1 MKTKLFIFILTLN
14 VLSLK
19 TTIGQPIY
27 TDTNSLI
34 KPEFFELPC
43 SDINAFS
50 YHPIEFVSTN
60 YIADIFTIYSI
71 AQPFRIS
78 CPTPIKSVVFNGG
91 NSIAYDMD
99 HYQID
104 SNAYYI
110 QVWDH
115 NFSNL
120 IYQVRYDS
128 LINEDHPDIRF
139 REVFFDS
146 TVIVND
152 DFYITFTCDTS
163 VFSNLIIDY
172 TLFTIYTIEG
182 LLQGEC
188 DPEDYKYPLPKV
200 KLAGTDEWIY
210 SRDIPY
216 PSHLDSLLYSTRI
229 QYYQRMTNLAA
240 LLVFPRIDTAYD
252 TNNNGVGLLDKGNL
266 QDYINIYPNPAKDN
280 ISIESPEIIEK
291 IELINPL
298 GKVLFEKKVNAYN
311 YQINLNSYPTGTYF
325 IKVLTNSG
333 QATKKVIKE

>member
-1 MKTKLFIFILTLN
+1 MKTKLSIFILILN

-19 TTIGQPIY
+19 ATIGQPIY
-27 TDTNSLI
+27 TDTNNLI
-34 KPEFFELPC
+34 IPEFFDLPC

-50 YHPIEFVSTN
+50 YHPIEFVSAN
-60 YIADIFTIYSI
+60 YIADIFAIYSI

-78 CPTPIKSVVFNGG
+78 GPTPIKSVVFNGG
-91 NSIAYDMD
+91 NSIAYDMA

-163 VFSNLIIDY
+163 VFSNLYIDY

-200 KLAGTDEWIY
+200 KLAGSDEWIY

-216 PSHLDSLLYSTRI
+216 PSHLDSLLYGTRI
-229 QYYQRMTNLAA
+229 QCYQRTTNLAT
-240 LLVFPRIDTAYD
+240 LLIFPRIDTAYVLSSSSNQNISID
-252 TNNNGVGLLDKGNL
+252 SKNDVT
-266 QDYINIYPNPAKDN
+266 IYPNPTKD
-280 ISIESPEIIEK
+280 ILHVESNVLIKE
-291 IELINPL
+291 IELVNPL
-298 GKVLFEKKVNAYN
+298 GQALFKNNAINAYN
-311 YQINLNSYPTGTYF
+311 YQINLENYPTGTYL

-333 QATKKVIKE
+333 QTTKKVIKE